1 MDVRVG
7 HRRARHH
14 DRRDGEGVGAGGQDQ
29 RAAGDGLR
37 VGGVAGDRG
46 DRGGRREREARAGAQ
61 RHAARGDAAGVSEGK
76 SGERVRRTGRQAQD
90 AAAFDG
96 DGRAGVDG
104 TGGVDIDLR
113 TLVLPGAHD
122 GEAAGRKHDVAHG
135 RRGEGQGAT
144 IDLRAAGEIVR
155 GGEDDGIGTVL
166 DQAEGRAGAVI
177 PDQRVDREGVLG
189 AEDDQLAH
197 AGSSRTARGDHA
209 ARRGRAE
216 RRGVVIVATEEAALL
231 EVEHVAGSREGEI
244 ERRARGEP
252 ERTRGGAARRQG
264 KGAIVR
270 RSELGD
276 LAGAEVAVVT
286 EEAALAYRADAEGEI
301 IGGVVTRVGN
311 RPRTE
316 EAAEYGRRRGVEEK
330 SDVVAG
336 LAELL
341 AAGEIDHGARI
352 AGQRSEGDVV
362 AVEDAAAT
370 GAHGD
375 ERARVQGERSE
386 TLGGVRGDPPV
397 HHDLAAAQEHRRL
410 IPDAVVVLDLQV
422 AVVKKL
428 ETPVV
433 DDEFGNAGE
442 GTVVA
447 EVEGTAGVDEA
458 PAERGGRLEID
469 GRPAASTEEIQRI
482 SRELAREGVIP
493 LTIEDEVGGGGRSD
507 GAAGA
512 GGKTEAA
519 DASEELRT
527 AVEVERGAFLDVD
540 RAAVSLDR
548 VELTRAHAQRAAG
561 DRDIAAHE
569 LTTAEL
575 QRARSGLE
583 EGVVRN
589 DASLEI
595 EGSGGGDLH
604 HRGGEDRDGDEAR
617 TGGRGAEGHRGGG
630 GDGRD
635 EGAARDTGA
644 ADGLTD
650 GKTRGRGQRQRRGGG
665 GRHQR
670 GRLQDDLWDGD
681 DVAAAAGCQQGAG
694 DEVQRRTGRTRH
706 VDTRSTRD
714 RQSPQGP
721 RCGQVFGDRRGDP

>member
-7 HRRARHH
+7 HRRAGHH

-37 VGGVAGDRG
+37 VGGVAGRSRDRA
-46 DRGGRREREARAGAQ
+46 GGRERETGAGGQGDTAS
-61 RHAARGDAAGVSEGK
+61 RHAAGVRQGKRRQGVS
-76 SGERVRRTGRQAQD
+76 RAGRQVKD
-90 AAAFDG
+90 ATPFDG
-96 DGRAGVDG
+96 DHVGGMDR
-104 TGGVDIDLR
+104 TGGVDVDLR

-122 GEAAGRKHDVAHG
+122 GEAAGREHDVASG
-135 RRGEGQGAT
+135 GRGEGQGAT
-144 IDLRAAGEIVR
+144 VDLGTSGEIIR
-155 GGEDDGIGTVL
+155 GRKDYGVGAVL
-166 DQAEGRAGAVI
+166 DQPESRARAVI
-177 PDQRVDREGVLG
+177 PEARVDREGVLG

-197 AGSSRTARGDHA
+197 AGSSRAACGDHA

-216 RRGVVIVATEEAALL
+216 RRGVVVVVAEEAALL
-231 EVEHVAGSREGEI
+231 EVEHVAGGREGEI

-264 KGAIVR
+264 DRPVGDR
-270 RSELGD
+270 GELGD
-276 LAGAEVAVVT
+276 LAGTEITVVT
-286 EEAALAYRADAEGEI
+286 EEAALTDRADAEREI
-301 IGGVVTRVGN
+301 IGGVVIRVRD

-316 EAAEYGRRRGVEEK
+316 ESAENGRRRGVEEE
-330 SDVVAG
+330 SDVVTG

-375 ERARVQGERSE
+375 ERARVQGERAE
-386 TLGGVRGDPPV
+386 TLGGVRGDPSV

-442 GTVVA
+442 GAVVTQI
-447 EVEGTAGVDEA
+447 EGTAGVDEA
-458 PAERGGRLEID
+458 SAERGGRLEID
-469 GRPAASTEEIQRI
+469 GRPTTGAEEIQRG
-482 SRELAREGVIP
+482 SRELAREGVVP
-493 LTIEDEVGGGGRSD
+493 LAVEDEVGGGGRSD

-527 AVEVERGAFLDVD
+527 SIEVERGAFLDVD
-540 RAAVSLDR
+540 RTAVGLDR
-548 VELTRAHAQRAAG
+548 IELTRAHTQSSAG
-561 DRDIAAHE
+561 DRDITAHE

-589 DASLEI
+589 DASLEV

-617 TGGRGAEGHRGGG
+617 AGGRGAEGHRGGG

-650 GKTRGRGQRQRRGGG
+650 GKTRGRGHRQSRGGG

-670 GRLQDDLWDGD
+670 GRLQDDLRDGD
-681 DVAAAAGCQQGAG
+681 DVVATAGSQHGAG
-694 DEVQRRTGRTRH
+694 DEVQRRAGRTRH
-706 VDTRSTRD
+706 VDARRIRK

-721 RCGQVFGDRRGDP
+721 GRGQVFGDRRGDP